1 MSIFKGDEV
10 DLSKVKP
17 QPYES
22 FEEQDRKREEA
33 RERAATEVYEPLTD
47 EQRQIVREQSGINPV
62 EQFVEDVVNDVTGND
77 KD

>member
-1 MSIFKGDEV
+1 MNIFKGDEV
-10 DLSKVKP
+10 DLNKVKP

-62 EQFVEDVVNDVTGND
+62 EQFVEDVVNDVAGND

>member
-1 MSIFKGDEV
+1 MGIFKDDEV

-22 FEEQDRKREEA
+22 FDEQDRKREES
-33 RERAATEVYEPLTD
+33 ATEVYEPLTD

-62 EQFVEDVVNDVTGND
+62 EQFVEDVVNDVAGND

>member
-1 MSIFKGDEV
+1 MSIFKDDEV

-22 FEEQDRKREEA
+22 FDEQD

-62 EQFVEDVVNDVTGND
+62 EQFVEDVVNDVAGND

>member
-10 DLSKVKP
+10 DLRKVKP

>member
-10 DLSKVKP
+10 DLSKVKS